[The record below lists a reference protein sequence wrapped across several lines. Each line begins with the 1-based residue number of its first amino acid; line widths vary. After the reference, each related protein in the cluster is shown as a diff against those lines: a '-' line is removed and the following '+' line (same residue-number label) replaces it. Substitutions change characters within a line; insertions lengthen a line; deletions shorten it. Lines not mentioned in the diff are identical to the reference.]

1 MADLTGINKT
11 VRELVRTLLNMPANS
26 VRPANQNAPAGA
38 KTEQFATVLI
48 TIIDRTGW
56 DESNLKN
63 EISPSTNV
71 AETIIG
77 QRKFTASVQFF
88 RGDAYTKAARLG
100 ILLQT
105 SSAIGKMQAVGLG
118 LVKVGAATN
127 LTAVVDTFWEE
138 RGQIIIEFHLVQVET
153 VSTPTFGR
161 FPIITHTE
169 TSTITSEV
177 FEP

>member
-1 MADLTGINKT
+1 MADMSGVNKAVRT
-11 VRELVRTLLNMPANS
+11 LVRELLSMPANS
-26 VRPANQNAPAGA
+26 VRPANQNAPAGS
-38 KTEQFATVLI
+38 KTEQFATVLV
-48 TIIDRTGW
+48 TALGSTGW
-56 DESNLKN
+56 DDVHLANEAAPSN
-63 EISPSTNV
+63 NV
-71 AETIIG
+71 AETVVG
-77 QRKFTASVQFF
+77 QKKIMASVQFF

-138 RGQIIIEFHLVQVET
+138 RGQIIIEFHLVEVET

-161 FPIITHTE
+161 FTIVTHTE

-177 FEP
+177 SEP